1 MAKFKDKA
9 TGNVFEFTSDHDIK
23 TMREHS
29 EYVEVIEEVKK
40 PLTTKKQLKD
50 NNADL

>member
-9 TGNVFEFTSDHDIK
+9 TGNIFEFTTDHDIR

-29 EYVEVIEEVKK
+29 EYVEVIEEVKEK
-40 PLTTKKQLKD
+40 PSKKQIKQEEV
-50 NNADL
+50 